1 MLAREL
7 YCIAGDLSVVILRA
21 SPGLADAGIMMYDLI
36 TTVSVVCNVYATTA
50 TSIPL
55 NYFLSQKI
63 TCVHQQEQ
71 LYIIMIVH
79 IYKHI
84 T

>member
-36 TTVSVVCNVYATTA
+36 TTVSIVCNVYATTA

-55 NYFLSQKI
+55 NYLLSLLALDEESNI
-63 TCVHQQEQ
+63 
-71 LYIIMIVH
+71 YIIINKSA
-79 IYKHI
+79 I
-84 T
+84 